1 LIIDE
6 EGQIVSMTGQI
17 ALLGGNPQKGEPFK
31 SIHNSRVREVIA
43 HALRGGFIEK
53 SWVDFES
60 KETMLC
66 HSARLEDGKV
76 VLFWGPARNRYPSLE
91 QAAPPADF
99 DLKEVLESL
108 PVPVILD
115 AAGAVAPEASIL
127 PQGRISGQDG
137 QAIRACALKA
147 KAQKVKSL
155 RLRWGKDRSPVHAVL
170 FYETTPDEANSDFS
184 DDINQA
190 VRFSVVT
197 TSIQTSH

>member
-1 LIIDE
+1 
-6 EGQIVSMTGQI
+6 MTGETS
-17 ALLGGNPQKGEPFK
+17 LLGGNPQKGEPFK

-43 HALRGGFIEK
+43 HALRGDFIEK

-60 KETMLC
+60 KETMAG
-66 HSARLEDGKV
+66 HSARLEDGKI
-76 VLFWGPARNRYPSLE
+76 VLFWGPARNRHPSAE
-91 QAAPPADF
+91 QAGGPPDF

-108 PVPVILD
+108 PVPVVLD
-115 AAGAVAPEASIL
+115 AAGSAAPEASTM
-127 PQGRISGQDG
+127 PQGRISDRDG

-190 VRFSVVT
+190 VRFSVQT
-197 TSIQTSH
+197 TPTQAIKS